1 MTTQQT
7 NMQELHRD
15 LKAMNTIAPQM
26 KQAVEAARDHE
37 KRLSQ
42 VEQTAS
48 LAYETAKRG
57 ADAALQGMSSGNTK
71 GQHVAT
77 TPHVR
82 AFKDWLRA
90 PQDSNRRA
98 DLVAQEMDVR
108 AAGSTQTGAGGG
120 FAVPEPVADTIRA
133 RVLEISPMRRLASNF
148 SVTSTGTKFLVNRN
162 NATSAWVGE
171 TDPRTDTGEPTL
183 DLRGPTYGTTFG
195 LIEATEELLLD
206 AAIDIGAWFSNAVAQ
221 KIAQAEGSAF
231 VSGNGTN
238 KPTGFLA
245 GPTPL
250 ATGDSTRAAGTLQYV
265 PTGDAALIKIDS
277 LSDLFF
283 ATKAQHR
290 QSGTWLMSSA
300 TAAVIAKLKDGDG
313 RSLWQTSLSADTPS
327 TLLGR
332 PVVYDENMPAV
343 AGNAFPVAF
352 GDFSAGYLI
361 ADSGA
366 LRITTDDNITKP
378 GYVRWY
384 VRRRVGGVI
393 YDSDAIKL
401 LKVATT

>member
-1 MTTQQT
+1 MTTQPK

-26 KQAVEAARDHE
+26 KQAVDAARDHE
-37 KRLSQ
+37 KRLTE

-48 LAYETAKRG
+48 LAYETARRG
-57 ADAALQGMSSGNTK
+57 ADAALQNMVSGK
-71 GQHVAT
+71 GPQAT
-77 TPHVR
+77 YTPHVR
-82 AFKDWLRA
+82 AFNDWLRS
-90 PQDSNRRA
+90 PQDSNRSGDLITEEMNFRA
-98 DLVAQEMDVR
+98 E
-108 AAGSTQTGAGGG
+108 GSTQTGAGGG

-133 RVLEISPMRRLASNF
+133 RVLEISPMRRLATNF
-148 SVTSTGTKFLVNRN
+148 TVTSTGTKFLVNRN
-162 NATSAWVGE
+162 DATNAWVGE
-171 TDPRTDTGEPTL
+171 TAARTDTGEPTL
-183 DLRGPTYGTTFG
+183 DLRAPTYGTTFG
-195 LIEATEELLLD
+195 LVEATEELLLD
-206 AAIDIGAWFSNAVAQ
+206 SAIDIGAWFSNSVAQ
-221 KIAQAEGSAF
+221 TIAQSEGAAF
-231 VSGNGTN
+231 VAGNGTN

-250 ATGDSTRAAGTLQYV
+250 TTGDSTRAAGTLQYV
-265 PTGDAALIKIDS
+265 PTGDAALITIDS

-300 TAAVIAKLKDGDG
+300 TAAVIAKMKDADG
-313 RSLWQTSLSADTPS
+313 RSIWQQSLSADTPS

-352 GDFSAGYLI
+352 GNFAAGYLI
-361 ADSGA
+361 ADSGL
-366 LRITTDDNITKP
+366 LRITVDDNLTKP

>member
-1 MTTQQT
+1 MTTQP
-7 NMQELHRD
+7 NMAD
-15 LKAMNTIAPQM
+15 LANDLRKITGAMPKMQSTA
-26 KQAVEAARDHE
+26 KAVESHE
-37 KRLSQ
+37 ERLSQ

-57 ADAALQGMSSGNTK
+57 ADAALQGMGSGSGK
-71 GQHVAT
+71 GKPFAP

-82 AFKDWLRA
+82 AFNDWLRA
-90 PQDSNRRA
+90 PQDSNRRG
-98 DLVAQEMDVR
+98 DLMTQEMDVR
-108 AAGSTQTGAGGG
+108 GEGSTQTGAGGG

-133 RVLEISPMRRLASNF
+133 RVLEISPMRRLATNF
-148 SVTSTGTKFLVNRN
+148 TVTSTGTKFLVNRN
-162 NATSAWVGE
+162 DATNAWVGE
-171 TDPRTDTGEPTL
+171 TGARTDTGEPTL
-183 DLRGPTYGTTFG
+183 DLRAPTYGTTFG
-195 LIEATEELLLD
+195 LVEATEELLLD
-206 AAIDIGAWFSNAVAQ
+206 AAIDIGAWFSNSVAQ
-221 KIAQAEGSAF
+221 TIAQSEGAAF

-250 ATGDSTRAAGTLQYV
+250 TTGDSTRAAGTLQYV
-265 PTGDAALIKIDS
+265 PTGDAAEVTIDS

-283 ATKAQHR
+283 ATKAEHR

-300 TAAVIAKLKDGDG
+300 TAAVIAKMKDTDG
-313 RSLWQTSLSADTPS
+313 RSIWQQSLSADTPS

-343 AGNAFPVAF
+343 AGDDFPVAF
-352 GDFSAGYLI
+352 GNFAAGYLI
-361 ADSGA
+361 ADSGM
-366 LRITTDDNITKP
+366 LRITVDDNITKP

-401 LKVATT
+401 LKVAAT

>member
-1 MTTQQT
+1 MTIQP
-7 NMQELHRD
+7 NMAD
-15 LKAMNTIAPQM
+15 LANDLRKISGAMPKMQS
-26 KQAVEAARDHE
+26 AVKTVEDHE
-37 KRLSQ
+37 ARLNQ

-48 LAYETAKRG
+48 LAYDTAKRS
-57 ADAALQGMSSGNTK
+57 ADAALQAMAGGNGK
-71 GQHVAT
+71 GGQFAH

-82 AFKDWLRA
+82 AFNDWLCA
-90 PQDSNRRA
+90 PQDSNRRG
-98 DLVAQEMDVR
+98 DLMSQEMDIR
-108 AAGSTQTGAGGG
+108 AAGTTQTGAGGG
-120 FAVPEPVADTIRA
+120 FSVPEPVADTIRA
-133 RVLEISPMRRLASNF
+133 RVLEISPLRRLATTF

-162 NATSAWVGE
+162 DATNAWVGE
-171 TDPRTDTGEPTL
+171 TDPRGDTGEPTL
-183 DLRGPTYGTTFG
+183 DLRTPTYGTTFG
-195 LIEATEELLLD
+195 LVEATEELLLD
-206 AAIDIGAWFSNAVAQ
+206 SAIDIGAWFTNSVAQ
-221 KIAQAEGSAF
+221 TIAQSEGAAF

-250 ATGDSTRAAGTLQYV
+250 ATGDSTRAAGNLQFV
-265 PTGDAALIKIDS
+265 PTGNAALITIDS

-290 QSGTWLMSSA
+290 QSGSWLMSSA

-313 RSLWQTSLSADTPS
+313 RSIWQTSLSADTPS

-332 PVVYDENMPAV
+332 PVVYDENMPAL

-352 GDFSAGYLI
+352 GDFRAGYLI

-366 LRITTDDNITKP
+366 LRITLDDNVTKP

-401 LKVATT
+401 LKVSLT